1 MNLEQIQEMWEK
13 DSKIDPDNLHDES
26 LKIPQ
31 LHSKYYTLYNTITLL
46 RERAREQY
54 AKVRLER
61 YNYYTGKATAEV
73 YAEEPF
79 PYKVRE
85 KDAIQ
90 RHLEADDKM
99 NKIDMKIKYYDVML
113 KFLEEI
119 IRAVSNRTYQIK
131 NAIEWNKFQAGYESR
146 LVRYYRRI
154 MKSFKQLQEI
164 LGGVPND
171 GYFGHPR
178 LKIENPF
185 SPPKEKT
192 KKTNGGKGLTN
203 KLGNRATEIEDM
215 IKNMR

>member
-54 AKVRLER
+54 SKVRLER

-99 NKIDMKIKYYDVML
+99 NKVDMKIKYYDIML
-113 KFLEEI
+113 KFLEEV
-119 IRAVSNRTYQIK
+119 IRNISGRTYQIK
-131 NAIEWNKFQAGYESR
+131 NAIEWNKFQAGY
-146 LVRYYRRI
+146 
-154 MKSFKQLQEI
+154 
-164 LGGVPND
+164 N
-171 GYFGHPR
+171 
-178 LKIENPF
+178 
-185 SPPKEKT
+185 
-192 KKTNGGKGLTN
+192 
-203 KLGNRATEIEDM
+203 
-215 IKNMR
+215 

>member
-1 MNLEQIQEMWEK
+1 MNLEKIQEMWEK
-13 DSKIDPDNLHDES
+13 DSRIDPDNLHDES

-46 RERAREQY
+46 REKARESY

-73 YAEEPF
+73 YIEEPF

-90 RHLEADDKM
+90 RHLDADDKM

-119 IRAVSNRTYQIK
+119 IRNISGRTYQIK
-131 NAIEWNKFQAGYESR
+131 NAIEWNKFQAGY
-146 LVRYYRRI
+146 
-154 MKSFKQLQEI
+154 
-164 LGGVPND
+164 N
-171 GYFGHPR
+171 
-178 LKIENPF
+178 
-185 SPPKEKT
+185 
-192 KKTNGGKGLTN
+192 
-203 KLGNRATEIEDM
+203 
-215 IKNMR
+215 

>member
-13 DSKIDPDNLHDES
+13 DSRIDPDNLHDES

-46 RERAREQY
+46 REKAREQY
-54 AKVRLER
+54 SKVRLER

-99 NKIDMKIKYYDVML
+99 NKVDMKIKYYDIML

-119 IRAVSNRTYQIK
+119 IRNISGRTYQIK
-131 NAIEWNKFQAGYESR
+131 NAIEWNKFQAGY
-146 LVRYYRRI
+146 
-154 MKSFKQLQEI
+154 
-164 LGGVPND
+164 N
-171 GYFGHPR
+171 
-178 LKIENPF
+178 
-185 SPPKEKT
+185 
-192 KKTNGGKGLTN
+192 
-203 KLGNRATEIEDM
+203 
-215 IKNMR
+215 

>member
-1 MNLEQIQEMWEK
+1 MNLEKIQEMWEK
-13 DSKIDPDNLHDES
+13 DSQIDPDNLHDES

-46 RERAREQY
+46 REKAREQY
-54 AKVRLER
+54 SKVRLER

-99 NKIDMKIKYYDVML
+99 NKVDMKIKYYDIML

-119 IRAVSNRTYQIK
+119 IRNISGRTYQIK
-131 NAIEWNKFQAGYESR
+131 NAIEWNKFQAGY
-146 LVRYYRRI
+146 
-154 MKSFKQLQEI
+154 
-164 LGGVPND
+164 N
-171 GYFGHPR
+171 
-178 LKIENPF
+178 
-185 SPPKEKT
+185 
-192 KKTNGGKGLTN
+192 
-203 KLGNRATEIEDM
+203 
-215 IKNMR
+215 

>member
-1 MNLEQIQEMWEK
+1 MNLEKIQEMWEK

-46 RERAREQY
+46 REKARESY

-90 RHLEADDKM
+90 RHLDADDKM

-131 NAIEWNKFQAGYESR
+131 NAIEWNKFQAGY
-146 LVRYYRRI
+146 
-154 MKSFKQLQEI
+154 
-164 LGGVPND
+164 N
-171 GYFGHPR
+171 
-178 LKIENPF
+178 
-185 SPPKEKT
+185 
-192 KKTNGGKGLTN
+192 
-203 KLGNRATEIEDM
+203 
-215 IKNMR
+215 

>member
-54 AKVRLER
+54 SKVRLER
-61 YNYYTGKATAEV
+61 YNYYTGKAPAEV
-73 YAEEPF
+73 YVEEPF

-99 NKIDMKIKYYDVML
+99 NKGDMKIKYYDIML

-119 IRAVSNRTYQIK
+119 IRNISGRTYQIK
-131 NAIEWNKFQAGYESR
+131 NAIEWNKFQAGY
-146 LVRYYRRI
+146 
-154 MKSFKQLQEI
+154 
-164 LGGVPND
+164 N
-171 GYFGHPR
+171 
-178 LKIENPF
+178 
-185 SPPKEKT
+185 
-192 KKTNGGKGLTN
+192 
-203 KLGNRATEIEDM
+203 
-215 IKNMR
+215 

>member
-46 RERAREQY
+46 RERSREQY

-99 NKIDMKIKYYDVML
+99 NKVDMKIKYYDTML

-131 NAIEWNKFQAGYESR
+131 NAIEWNKVQAG
-146 LVRYYRRI
+146 
-154 MKSFKQLQEI
+154 
-164 LGGVPND
+164 
-171 GYFGHPR
+171 FG
-178 LKIENPF
+178 
-185 SPPKEKT
+185 
-192 KKTNGGKGLTN
+192 
-203 KLGNRATEIEDM
+203 
-215 IKNMR
+215 

>member
-1 MNLEQIQEMWEK
+1 MWEK
-13 DSKIDPDNLHDES
+13 DSHIDPDNLHDES
-26 LKIPQ
+26 LRIPQ

-46 RERAREQY
+46 REKAREQY
-54 AKVRLER
+54 NKVRLER

-90 RHLEADDKM
+90 RHLDADDKM

-131 NAIEWNKFQAGYESR
+131 NAIEWNKFQAG
-146 LVRYYRRI
+146 
-154 MKSFKQLQEI
+154 
-164 LGGVPND
+164 
-171 GYFGHPR
+171 FG
-178 LKIENPF
+178 
-185 SPPKEKT
+185 
-192 KKTNGGKGLTN
+192 
-203 KLGNRATEIEDM
+203 
-215 IKNMR
+215 

>member
-13 DSKIDPDNLHDES
+13 DYKIDPDNLHDES

-54 AKVRLER
+54 NKVRLER

-90 RHLEADDKM
+90 RHLDADDKM
-99 NKIDMKIKYYDVML
+99 NKVDMKIKYYDIML

-119 IRAVSNRTYQIK
+119 IRNISGRTYQIK
-131 NAIEWNKFQAGYESR
+131 NAIEWNKFQAGY
-146 LVRYYRRI
+146 
-154 MKSFKQLQEI
+154 
-164 LGGVPND
+164 N
-171 GYFGHPR
+171 
-178 LKIENPF
+178 
-185 SPPKEKT
+185 
-192 KKTNGGKGLTN
+192 
-203 KLGNRATEIEDM
+203 
-215 IKNMR
+215 

>member
-31 LHSKYYTLYNTITLL
+31 LHSKYYTLYNTITLM
-46 RERAREQY
+46 REKARTQY
-54 AKVRLER
+54 SKVRLER

-99 NKIDMKIKYYDVML
+99 NKVDMKIKYYDTML
-113 KFLEEI
+113 KFLEEV
-119 IRAVSNRTYQIK
+119 IRVVSNRTYQIK
-131 NAIEWNKFQAGYESR
+131 NAIEWNKFQAG
-146 LVRYYRRI
+146 
-154 MKSFKQLQEI
+154 F
-164 LGGVPND
+164 N
-171 GYFGHPR
+171 
-178 LKIENPF
+178 
-185 SPPKEKT
+185 
-192 KKTNGGKGLTN
+192 
-203 KLGNRATEIEDM
+203 
-215 IKNMR
+215 

>member
-31 LHSKYYTLYNTITLL
+31 LHSK
-46 RERAREQY
+46 
-54 AKVRLER
+54 
-61 YNYYTGKATAEV
+61 YYTGKATAEV

-99 NKIDMKIKYYDVML
+99 NKIDMKIKYYDIML
-113 KFLEEI
+113 KFLEEV

-131 NAIEWNKFQAGYESR
+131 NAIEWNKFQAGY
-146 LVRYYRRI
+146 
-154 MKSFKQLQEI
+154 
-164 LGGVPND
+164 N
-171 GYFGHPR
+171 
-178 LKIENPF
+178 
-185 SPPKEKT
+185 
-192 KKTNGGKGLTN
+192 
-203 KLGNRATEIEDM
+203 
-215 IKNMR
+215 

>member
-1 MNLEQIQEMWEK
+1 MNLEQIQEMWER

-46 RERAREQY
+46 REKARESY
-54 AKVRLER
+54 AKVKLER

-99 NKIDMKIKYYDVML
+99 NKVDMKIKYYDIML

-119 IRAVSNRTYQIK
+119 IRNISGRTYQIK
-131 NAIEWNKFQAGYESR
+131 NAIEWNKFQAGY
-146 LVRYYRRI
+146 
-154 MKSFKQLQEI
+154 
-164 LGGVPND
+164 N
-171 GYFGHPR
+171 
-178 LKIENPF
+178 
-185 SPPKEKT
+185 
-192 KKTNGGKGLTN
+192 
-203 KLGNRATEIEDM
+203 
-215 IKNMR
+215 